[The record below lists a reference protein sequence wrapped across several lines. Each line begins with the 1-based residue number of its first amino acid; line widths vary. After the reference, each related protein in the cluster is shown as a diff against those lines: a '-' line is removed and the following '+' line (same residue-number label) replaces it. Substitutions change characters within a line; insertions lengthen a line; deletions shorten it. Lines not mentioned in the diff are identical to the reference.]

1 GGEGIDQRMIFLGP
15 DIHPFQYRTQAV
27 TGKKLTRRELKVA
40 PLAKHRDL
48 LAQRIRHG
56 HVLAPAPERC
66 VIAPTGTVMQNNEIA
81 DLLII
86 HIDLVSEQPL
96 YMAVKISIRQVAHN
110 MNQRLVN

>member
-1 GGEGIDQRMIFLGP
+1 
-15 DIHPFQYRTQAV
+15 RTPAV

-86 HIDLVSEQPL
+86 HIDLVIEQPL
-96 YMAVKISIRQVAHN
+96 YMAVKITIRQVAHK
-110 MNQRLVN
+110 MNQRLVNDMNCCGLQRFQKTRGQS